1 MNLFIQGVG
10 AVSPLGPDAG
20 TTWRQLVAGNHA
32 PRKLLPNQL
41 TGRRYHYVPV
51 PEKFVAEAAR
61 QPRLRRSGIISLMG
75 AAAAYDALT
84 DAGIQPG
91 QERAASCAVIYA
103 VSSGGV
109 NHTRRFFHEL
119 VNEGAN
125 AASPALFPETVYNAP
140 ASHLAALLGLDG
152 QSYTL
157 VGDSSVGLS
166 ALHLATELLTI
177 HQELEL
183 CVVVGTE
190 EADWVLADAYN
201 TWRIVTH
208 SAEFEVFGKSPG
220 TILGEGAAAV
230 VLGRTRGV
238 PVLKTGPGLPFF
250 SRSDASDVA
259 RRVVGSMVEREVPD
273 CVFCS
278 ANGTFV
284 DRIEEQLFRDL
295 LPDTLVYAYKPALGE
310 SLGASALFQVV
321 FATLALRHQTMPATC
336 SGGDRLQTLS
346 RESCSMPLARTLVTT
361 VGFNHQVNCALI
373 GNSIRTKA
381 HTKTQRH

>member
-1 MNLFIQGVG
+1 MSLFIQGVG
-10 AVSPLGPDAG
+10 AVSPLGPDAA
-20 TTWRQLVAGNHA
+20 TTWAQLVAGNQA

-41 TGRRYHYVPV
+41 SDRRYDYVPV

-61 QPRLRRSGIISLMG
+61 HPRLRRSGTLSLMG

-84 DAGIQPG
+84 DAGLQLDRECG
-91 QERAASCAVIYA
+91 KNCAVIYA
-103 VSSGGV
+103 ISSGGV

-119 VNEGAN
+119 VSEGAN
-125 AASPALFPETVYNAP
+125 AASPVLFPETVYNAP

-152 QSYTL
+152 QTYTL

-166 ALHLATELLTI
+166 ALHLATQLLAI
-177 HQELEL
+177 DQELEV

-190 EADWVLADAYN
+190 EADWVLADAYSS
-201 TWRIVTH
+201 WRLVTS
-208 SAEFEVFGKSPG
+208 SADLEVFGKQRG
-220 TILGEGAAAV
+220 TVLGEGAAAV

-238 PVLKTGPGLPFF
+238 PLPKTGPGLPFF
-250 SRSDASDVA
+250 SRREALGVA
-259 RRVVGSMVEREVPD
+259 RQVVEPLVAAEAPD

-295 LPDTLVYAYKPALGE
+295 LPTAWVYSHKPALGE

-321 FATLALRHQTMPATC
+321 FATLALRNRIVPGIR
-336 SGGDRLQTLS
+336 SGGNRLPMLS
-346 RESCSMPLARTLVTT
+346 RESRSLQIRRALVTT
-361 VGFNHQVNCALI
+361 IGFNHQVNGVLLRSA
-373 GNSIRTKA
+373 G
-381 HTKTQRH
+381 